1 MQLLRYENV
10 LGQVMVSYR
19 LGLLIGVRKRVR
31 DVRLSEL
38 TEKYI
43 PRTLF
48 AWKTIA
54 VTVEEV
60 LF

>member
-1 MQLLRYENV
+1 MC
-10 LGQVMVSYR
+10 
-19 LGLLIGVRKRVR
+19 

-60 LF
+60 CFEVNSSFVV

>member
-1 MQLLRYENV
+1 
-10 LGQVMVSYR
+10 MVSYR
-19 LGLLIGVRKRVR
+19 LGLLIGVRKRVC
-31 DVRLSEL
+31 DVGLSEF

-48 AWKTIA
+48 PWKTIA

>member
-1 MQLLRYENV
+1 
-10 LGQVMVSYR
+10 MVSYR
-19 LGLLIGVRKRVR
+19 LGLLIGVRKRVC

-38 TEKYI
+38 AEKYI

-48 AWKTIA
+48 PWKTIA

-60 LF
+60 CFEVNSSFVV

>member
-1 MQLLRYENV
+1 
-10 LGQVMVSYR
+10 MVSYR
-19 LGLLIGVRKRVR
+19 LGLLIGVRKRVC

-60 LF
+60 CFEVNSSFVV

>member
-1 MQLLRYENV
+1 
-10 LGQVMVSYR
+10 MVSYR
-19 LGLLIGVRKRVR
+19 LGLLIIGVRKRVR

-60 LF
+60 CFEVNSSFVV